1 MQERGKTCTISW
13 VKILLSLFVGP
24 KIYTEDD
31 HRIKH
36 QDVDHDALEVI
47 FRLKSAGHTAY
58 LVGGGV
64 RDLLL
69 RRKPKDFDISTSA
82 RPEQIKDLFGRRCL
96 LIGQR
101 FRLAHVRA
109 GHKVLEV
116 STFRAGDPS
125 SSTLILRDNRW
136 GTAEEDVLRRDF
148 TINAL
153 FYDPTTHTVLDY
165 VGGYQDIHHKLL
177 RTIGDPQVRFKQDPV
192 RMIRLLKFRARFGFE
207 VEHKCE
213 HALHS
218 CQEEILKSAPARVLE
233 EIFKMLESGY
243 AENFFQLMAKTS
255 FLEIL
260 FPCFHHFFTGPAQDI
275 AYTYLNIVDNIHRHS
290 ETTLDRAE
298 LFASLVF
305 PILEQELIALSE
317 DRQMPLSYGDIVHL
331 SHSLMR
337 GITTSSF
344 AHFPKKIVALAHYIM
359 TMQYRLTPH
368 SGKPRF
374 HSRFSSPQ
382 DFRLALNFLNIRSQI
397 NTDLQEIYLSWKKAH
412 HGS

>member
-1 MQERGKTCTISW
+1 
-13 VKILLSLFVGP
+13 VGP
-24 KIYTEDD
+24 KIYTETD
-31 HRIKH
+31 HKIKH
-36 QDVDHDALEVI
+36 SDVDQDALEVI

-69 RRKPKDFDISTSA
+69 QKKPKDFDISTSA
-82 RPEQIKDLFGRRCL
+82 RPEQIKEIFGRRCL

-125 SSTLILRDNRW
+125 SSTLILSDNRW
-136 GTAEEDVLRRDF
+136 GTPEEDVMRRDF

-153 FYDPTTHTVLDY
+153 FYDPTTHAVLDY

-177 RTIGDPQVRFKQDPV
+177 RSIGDPHVRFKQDPV

-207 VEHKCE
+207 VDPKCE
-213 HALHS
+213 KALHS
-218 CQEEILKSAPARVLE
+218 LQEEILKSAPARVLE
-233 EIFKMLESGY
+233 EVFKMLESGF
-243 AENFFQLMAKTS
+243 AKNFFHLMAQSS

-260 FPCFHHFFTGPAQDI
+260 FPCFHHFFDGPSEDI
-275 AYTYLNIVDNIHRHS
+275 AYRFLSAIDNLHHK
-290 ETTLDRAE
+290 ENVLLDRAE
-298 LFASLVF
+298 LLAALVF

-317 DRQMPLSYGDIVHL
+317 HRQMALGYGDILNL
-331 SHSLMR
+331 SHSLLK

-344 AHFPKKIVALAHYIM
+344 AHFPKKIVAITHYII
-359 TMQYRLTPH
+359 TTQYRLTPL
-368 SGKPRF
+368 SGKPRYS
-374 HSRFSSPQ
+374 HRHAHTQ
-382 DFRLALNFLNIRSQI
+382 DFKLALRFLQVRSHVHPELEELY
-397 NTDLQEIYLSWKKAH
+397 TTWKKA
-412 HGS
+412 